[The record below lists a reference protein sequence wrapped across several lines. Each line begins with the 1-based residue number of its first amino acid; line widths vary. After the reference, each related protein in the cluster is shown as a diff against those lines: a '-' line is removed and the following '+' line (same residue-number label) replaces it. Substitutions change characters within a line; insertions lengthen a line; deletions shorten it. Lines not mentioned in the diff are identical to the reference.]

1 MRMRIGLLA
10 ACAWFAACAGA
21 QQRPD
26 AALPKS
32 SAEEKLMFVQ
42 GPAGRLRVSDGGQ
55 GNALPVV
62 FVHGL
67 GSNWMVWREQLDHF
81 RKTRRAVAYDQ
92 RAHGESDAPKD
103 SDYKIQSMAADLHA
117 VVASLGIDRFLLV
130 GHSMAGTV
138 VSAYQGRYPDS
149 LAGVVY
155 VDAVGDMSRLD
166 RDAVAAVEKR
176 ESSPDYGTEQMVADY
191 GRMVSPKARPQT
203 RKAVLDAAS
212 RFSPR
217 AFAAIR
223 SSMVRYDPML
233 DVERYRGLK
242 LAVEVEGNEF
252 PGMASHLPGVKRET
266 IPDVS
271 HWLMLDDPAALDAK
285 LDAFFA
291 GR

>member
-1 MRMRIGLLA
+1 MKIGFALLA
-10 ACAWFAACAGA
+10 LCALAGCASSHRRPAAAE
-21 QQRPD
+21 QT
-26 AALPKS
+26 S
-32 SAEEKLMFVQ
+32 SPGEEKLMFVQ

-176 ESSPDYGTEQMVADY
+176 AAQLAVLKAARTWSPPPRSPPGAFPTLGSNRPPSRGGGAERGRTAADW
-191 GRMVSPKARPQT
+191 PARP
-203 RKAVLDAAS
+203 RPSAM
-212 RFSPR
+212 PR
-217 AFAAIR
+217 R
-223 SSMVRYDPML
+223 GRGRVR
-233 DVERYRGLK
+233 RRRG
-242 LAVEVEGNEF
+242 A
-252 PGMASHLPGVKRET
+252 HLRG
-266 IPDVS
+266 
-271 HWLMLDDPAALDAK
+271 
-285 LDAFFA
+285 
-291 GR
+291 